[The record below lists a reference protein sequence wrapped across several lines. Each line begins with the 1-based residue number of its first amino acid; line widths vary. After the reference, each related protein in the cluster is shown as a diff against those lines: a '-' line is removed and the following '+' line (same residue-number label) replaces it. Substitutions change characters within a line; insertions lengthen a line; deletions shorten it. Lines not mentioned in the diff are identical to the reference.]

1 MPELVELAYVLNL
14 LRLLHIQ
21 RFQLSGVAFSGARSE
36 VSADSGPVHVCP
48 QGMSRGM
55 EDE

>member
-1 MPELVELAYVLNL
+1 VPELVELAYVLNL

-21 RFQLSGVAFSGARSE
+21 RFQLSGGAFSGARSE